1 MSGPVASSVKLTL
14 PGSTTANSNRP
25 LAASASTCANR
36 AAASVGSGPTP
47 IPAEGIAYGSEKS
60 SVIVG
65 DLKLL
70 QSRAES
76 YERLFRVGPDRR
88 ELGTLEDPQQLDRL
102 RPLLPGEPA
111 AIGEQVGATDEI
123 LRHLR
128 SLGYVE

>member
-1 MSGPVASSVKLTL
+1 M
-14 PGSTTANSNRP
+14 R
-25 LAASASTCANR
+25 
-36 AAASVGSGPTP
+36 P